1 MVTSRANRGT
11 SRNAIAMSPTL
22 SATLGPLSSAVDDD
36 VRDLCVTSDGHV
48 WKSDGR
54 GFAPTGIHVDPR
66 EARRIG
72 VGLVEMA
79 GGRVDDARPLGD
91 AALAGQVRVHVAL
104 PPVARDGAIVTFRF
118 PRQVPVTTDDYL
130 VDSEWDWG
138 NLVNQSIL
146 ITGATGSGKT
156 TLLELLMARISSS
169 ERLLVIEDIPELAS
183 RHPHAVFL
191 CTRAANAEGAGQV
204 TMGSL
209 VRESLRMS
217 PDRIILGEVRG
228 AEIID
233 LLLALTSGHPGMS
246 SLHARTLGEVPERL
260 IALGMI
266 SGCDPITIARLTTVA
281 FDRIIHCER
290 TESGVRLSTGV
301 IRRVGDLLEVSR

>member
-1 MVTSRANRGT
+1 
-11 SRNAIAMSPTL
+11 MSPTL
-22 SATLGPLSSAVDDD
+22 SSALGPLASAVDDD
-36 VRDLCVTSDGHV
+36 VRDLCVTGGGHV
-48 WKSDGR
+48 WRSDGR
-54 GFAPTGIHVDPR
+54 GFIATGITVDPR

-72 VGLVEMA
+72 VGLVETA

-91 AALAGQVRVHVAL
+91 AALAGQVRVHVVL
-104 PPVARDGAIVTFRF
+104 PPVARDGAIVTLRF
-118 PRQVPVTTDDYL
+118 PRHIPVTTDDYV
-130 VDSEWDWG
+130 VDSDWDWG
-138 NLVNQSIL
+138 DLVNQSIL

-156 TLLELLMARISSS
+156 TLLELLISRIPTT
-169 ERLLVIEDIPELAS
+169 ERILVIEDISEISS
-183 RHPHAVFL
+183 RHPHSVFL

-204 TMGSL
+204 TMGAL

-217 PDRIILGEVRG
+217 PDRIALGEVRG

-233 LLLALTSGHPGMS
+233 LLLALTAGHPGLS

-266 SGCDPITIARLTTVA
+266 AGCDPGTIARLATVA

-290 TESGVRLSTGV
+290 TESGIRLSSGV
-301 IRRVGDLLEVSR
+301 LRRVGDILEVL